1 MTDRPQKTAGLLN
14 RREFMTRAA
23 IAMGA
28 TVTLAAMTRNM
39 ALSPF
44 RRGGAGITSADSIFI
59 PRPGSRL
66 SYWRNKLNQFRLR

>member
-1 MTDRPQKTAGLLN
+1 MTDRSEKAAQLLN

-28 TVTLAAMTRNM
+28 TATLAAMTRNLPFSPLKRSG
-39 ALSPF
+39 ANLS
-44 RRGGAGITSADSIFI
+44 SADSIFL

>member
-1 MTDRPQKTAGLLN
+1 MTDRSEKAARLLN

-28 TVTLAAMTRNM
+28 AATLASMTRN
-39 ALSPF
+39 LPFSPF
-44 RRGGAGITSADSIFI
+44 KRSGANLSSTDSIFV

-66 SYWRNKLNQFRLR
+66 NYWRNKLNRFRLR

>member
-1 MTDRPQKTAGLLN
+1 MTAGSEKTARLLN

-28 TVTLAAMTRNM
+28 AAALSSMTRNLPFSPLKRSG
-39 ALSPF
+39 ANLS
-44 RRGGAGITSADSIFI
+44 SADSIFL

-66 SYWRNKLNQFRLR
+66 SHWRNKLNQFRLR